1 MNESQG
7 KIVRDWI
14 AILLSVLA
22 ITVAFLSWYF
32 SNEVSQ
38 EALSN
43 SKIFGEI
50 NAEVQ
55 WSDLLKSYHE
65 INEEIKVWEQD
76 QKFEK
81 VDTVVKS
88 YDELEKTLKLIR
100 APEKIKSL
108 YKIRYDRY
116 QSLENVARLYEPVK
130 ERLKRIDFTLHAP
143 PRLPQPTAKGV
154 SIN

>member
-130 ERLKRIDFTLHAP
+130 ERLKRIDFTLPAP